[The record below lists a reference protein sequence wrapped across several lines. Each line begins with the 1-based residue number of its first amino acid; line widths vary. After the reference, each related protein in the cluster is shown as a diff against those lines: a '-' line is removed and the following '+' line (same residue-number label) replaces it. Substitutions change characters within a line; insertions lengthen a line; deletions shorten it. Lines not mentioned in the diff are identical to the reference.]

1 MANQQ
6 DTIYHKQHSLSSY
19 ITKSPKNGPITSP
32 TSPEDPPHHEI
43 PTQDPKPL
51 HYMGGLQPVPKPIP
65 NPHKSAQ
72 SLNKTNK
79 LTLLILLRA
88 I

>member
-32 TSPEDPPHHEI
+32 TSPEEVSHHKIPP
-43 PTQDPKPL
+43 QDPKPL
-51 HYMGGLQPVPKPIP
+51 HYMGASNPYQNQPQPSRIRPIL
-65 NPHKSAQ
+65 K
-72 SLNKTNK
+72 
-79 LTLLILLRA
+79 
-88 I
+88 